1 MYSGLDLA
9 GDRGIAM
16 TSEIAGTDSRQ
27 SMVTDDFFYFFLRL
41 RKERIRK
48 AVAACRARYPE
59 ETPEGLARQLIAS
72 SSALSFMGGTL
83 MHVPMLIP
91 GIGQALALLG
101 FVGGA
106 SALTR
111 MHLYLILEIA
121 LVYGKDIDDQERVP
135 EMAAVVAATG
145 LAASAPFVLH
155 VLDLNPL
162 YALPTAGLTATAVTR
177 LIGESAI
184 RLYSGGSTQPV
195 PTALPT
201 PEPIG

>member
-1 MYSGLDLA
+1 
-9 GDRGIAM
+9 M
-16 TSEIAGTDSRQ
+16 TSDIAVAESRQ
-27 SMVTDDFFYFFLRL
+27 GMMTEDFFYFFLRL

-48 AVAACRARYPE
+48 TVKACRARYPD

-91 GIGQALALLG
+91 GIGQALKLLG
-101 FVGGA
+101 LVGGA

-121 LVYGKDIDDQERVP
+121 LVYGKDIDAQERVP

-145 LAASAPFVLH
+145 LAASAPLLIH
-155 VLDLNPL
+155 VLELNPL
-162 YALPTAGLTATAVTR
+162 YALPTAGLAATAVTQS
-177 LIGESAI
+177 IGESAI
-184 RLYSGGSTQPV
+184 RLYSGGLTQPV